1 MDYSEFSARQLG
13 RIIASGG
20 ISARE
25 ATLASLEKI
34 EKTEPDIQAFITI
47 SADQALLQAEEID
60 SRLAAGENLMP
71 LAGVPMALKDNIST
85 AGIRTT
91 CASKMLEEYVPPYTA
106 TAAENLQSGGAVM
119 LGKTNMDE
127 FAMGSTT
134 ETSHMKVTHNPWQ
147 PGHVPGGSSGGSA
160 AGVAAGEVFYA
171 LGSDTGGSIRQPCSY
186 CGLTGLKPTYGSVSR
201 YGLIAYASSLD
212 QIGPIARD
220 VADCALVFN
229 QIAGPDQRDSTSMK
243 KSDLQKFHG
252 LLELSDRLAA
262 DQSEWTQGLS
272 GKRIAVP
279 ETFLSHQLQNEVKLA
294 IEKLI
299 RQLSELG
306 AECVSCEMPLLD
318 ESIPAYYLIATA
330 EASANLARYDGI
342 QYGHR
347 SAADE
352 FSDLTDF
359 YCKNRSEGFGSEVR
373 QRIMLGTFALSS
385 GYYDAYY
392 LQAQKTRRL
401 IRDQYISL
409 LDKFDFILSPVAPT
423 TAPAIGT
430 SLSDPLNMYLSDIF
444 TVAANL
450 TGLPAL
456 ALPCGFDNK
465 GLPIGFQ
472 LTGKAFAEA
481 ELFEA
486 GLAYQAATDYHRQ
499 IPLYLKQKEAR
510 Q

>member
-1 MDYSEFSARQLG
+1 MDYSNLSARQLG
-13 RIIASGG
+13 RMIADRK

-25 ATLASLEKI
+25 AAISCLNRIDAA
-34 EKTEPDIQAFITI
+34 EPDLLAFITVT
-47 SADQALLQAEEID
+47 SDQALMQADETD
-60 SRLAAGENLMP
+60 SRLQAGEKLMP

-91 CASKMLEEYVPPYTA
+91 CASRMLEGYVPPYTA
-106 TAAENLQSGGAVM
+106 TAADRLLKGGAVM

-134 ETSHMKVTHNPWQ
+134 ETSYMQVTRNPWQ
-147 PGHVPGGSSGGSA
+147 PQHVPGGSSGGSA

-220 VADCALVFN
+220 AADCALVFN
-229 QIAGPDQRDSTSMK
+229 QIAGTDDRDSTSMK
-243 KSDLQKFHG
+243 KTDNKKYQRLNDLAERIAKGDDNPTEG
-252 LLELSDRLAA
+252 LA
-262 DQSEWTQGLS
+262 
-272 GKRIAVP
+272 GKRVAIP
-279 ETFLSHQLQNEVKLA
+279 QSFLSHQLQPEVKLSMDN
-294 IEKLI
+294 LI
-299 RQLSELG
+299 SRLTELG

-330 EASANLARYDGI
+330 EASANLARYDGV
-342 QYGHR
+342 QYGYR
-347 SAADE
+347 SASGE
-352 FSDLTDF
+352 FEDLIDF
-359 YCKNRSEGFGSEVR
+359 YSKNRSEGFGREVR

-392 LQAQKTRRL
+392 LQAQKTRNS
-401 IRDQYISL
+401 IRNQYMAL
-409 LDKFDFILSPVAPT
+409 LANHDFILSPTAPT
-423 TAPAIGT
+423 TAPMIGT
-430 SLSDPLNMYLSDIF
+430 SLNDPLNMYLSDIF

-456 ALPCGFDNK
+456 AMPCGFDDK

-472 LTGKAFAEA
+472 LTGRAFAEA

-486 GLAYQAATDYHRQ
+486 GLVYQSSTDFHLRQ
-499 IPLYLKQKEAR
+499 PRLNKREEAQK
-510 Q
+510 